1 MDVFSRFLNCTNG
14 SKSRKPSRALEILK
28 NKYTTH
34 QRTFREKWNFFR
46 GGGFVGII
54 LFTGKFSRCIVVRR
68 GIILGKY
75 FFWGCFPRTFS
86 TKFTRSLLI
95 TLNVCIF
102 VKSYCSRKSKS
113 CCHNST
119 LFSLSLLFTLS
130 YYDQLLNSH
139 ALLRHH

>member
-1 MDVFSRFLNCTNG
+1 MRKQSKTNKLKRKQNRRGGGAFLLERVWTN
-14 SKSRKPSRALEILK
+14 KD
-28 NKYTTH
+28 
-34 QRTFREKWNFFR
+34 FFR

>member
-1 MDVFSRFLNCTNG
+1 MRKQSKTNKLKRKQNRRAFLLERVWTN
-14 SKSRKPSRALEILK
+14 KD
-28 NKYTTH
+28 
-34 QRTFREKWNFFR
+34 FFR

-102 VKSYCSRKSKS
+102 IKS
-113 CCHNST
+113 CCSQKSKPCSHNSI
-119 LFSLSLLFTLS
+119 LFSPEEIISLLFTFR
-130 YYDQLLNSH
+130 Y
-139 ALLRHH
+139 

>member
-1 MDVFSRFLNCTNG
+1 MRKQSKTNKLKRKQNRRAFLLERVWTN
-14 SKSRKPSRALEILK
+14 KD
-28 NKYTTH
+28 
-34 QRTFREKWNFFR
+34 FFR